1 MKMIRQVHDF
11 AERMGNKTLM
21 KELDQLNQS
30 VTEEFNN
37 VFSNSTTHCYD
48 GCKTQTGLVLAL
60 SLDLAGATTTQTQS
74 LLIHDITAHQN
85 HYTTGIIG
93 AKFLYDELKRAG
105 KEDLSLTLLENVD
118 YPSIGYYFANTL
130 EAATTNLW
138 ELPDAPFEGTGM
150 NSRNHHMW

>member
-1 MKMIRQVHDF
+1 MIRQVHDF
-11 AERMGNKTLM
+11 AERMGNNTLM

-60 SLDLAGATTTQTQS
+60 SLNLAGATTTQTQS

-85 HYTTGIIG
+85 HYTTG
-93 AKFLYDELKRAG
+93 
-105 KEDLSLTLLENVD
+105 
-118 YPSIGYYFANTL
+118 
-130 EAATTNLW
+130 
-138 ELPDAPFEGTGM
+138 
-150 NSRNHHMW
+150 NSVL